1 MALAVG
7 AAERERERE
16 RERESFVRNNV
27 HNECFKLARVA
38 LNRTMTVYTPP
49 PPSSIVTQ

>member
-7 AAERERERE
+7 AAERERE

-27 HNECFKLARVA
+27 HNECFKRVRVA

>member
-7 AAERERERE
+7 AAERERE